1 MNPTGTTLDLEE
13 GQTMRRA
20 WRFERV
26 GWSAI
31 ALLLAAGLAGLFGDG
46 MLAAATVASED
57 GSTVAQ
63 FERIVRHGAPTQ
75 IQLELAPSSA
85 GTDTLVVLSL
95 DDRYLDAVDVSRI
108 TPEPIRV
115 IALAGGVAY
124 HLLRA
129 HPAERMT
136 ITLAVQPGAP
146 GVQRAGV
153 GTSHG
158 TLLLRQIVLP

>member
-1 MNPTGTTLDLEE
+1 MHPTGTALDLEE
-13 GQTMRRA
+13 VPTMRRA

-46 MLAAATVASED
+46 MLAAATVASDD
-57 GSTVAQ
+57 GSTVVQ

-75 IQLELAPSSA
+75 IQLQLAPSSA
-85 GTDTLVVLSL
+85 GTDTLIVLSL

-115 IALAGGVAY
+115 RALAGGVEY
-124 HLLRA
+124 QLLRGA
-129 HPAERMT
+129 PTERMT
-136 ITLAVQPGAP
+136 ITLAVQPRAP
-146 GVQRAGV
+146 GVRRAGL

-158 TLLLRQIVLP
+158 TILLRQFVLP

>member
-1 MNPTGTTLDLEE
+1 MKRTGTALDLEE
-13 GQTMRRA
+13 RQTMRRS

-31 ALLLAAGLAGLFGDG
+31 ALLLVAGLAGLFGDG

-75 IQLELAPSSA
+75 IQLQLAPSSA
-85 GTDTLVVLSL
+85 GTDTVIVFSL
-95 DDRYLDAVDVSRI
+95 DDGYLEAVDVSRI
-108 TPEPIRV
+108 TPEPMRV
-115 IALAGGVAY
+115 RALAGGVEY

-129 HPAERMT
+129 DPTERMT
-136 ITLAVQPGAP
+136 ITLAVQPRAR
-146 GVQRAGV
+146 GVRRARV

-158 TLLLRQIVLP
+158 TLLLRQFVLP